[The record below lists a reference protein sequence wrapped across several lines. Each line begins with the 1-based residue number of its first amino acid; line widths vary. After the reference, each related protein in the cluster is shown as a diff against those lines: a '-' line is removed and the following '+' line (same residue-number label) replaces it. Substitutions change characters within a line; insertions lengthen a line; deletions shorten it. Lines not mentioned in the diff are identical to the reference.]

1 MGLGPYLDVILML
14 GGGLA
19 SCVVVPYAAMG
30 IPRIDP
36 PTSLHPMAQGLGS
49 IHPDV
54 ARVAGVGLLVLLSFF
69 TLALGMH
76 EEGQRREGRRG
87 S

>member
-1 MGLGPYLDVILML
+1 
-14 GGGLA
+14 
-19 SCVVVPYAAMG
+19 
-30 IPRIDP
+30 
-36 PTSLHPMAQGLGS
+36 MAQGLGS